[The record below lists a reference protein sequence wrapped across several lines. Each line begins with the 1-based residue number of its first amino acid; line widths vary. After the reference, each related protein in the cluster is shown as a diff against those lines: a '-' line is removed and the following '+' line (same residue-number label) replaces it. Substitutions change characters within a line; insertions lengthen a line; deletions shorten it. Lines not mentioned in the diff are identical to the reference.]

1 MMENIVK
8 HGNGFAFWSSKLD
21 EQVKAKLFVVTK
33 GLQEWMEGEDELI
46 QKYQYSLKQLRS
58 HNKMKKKVKNIVIM
72 EPKNKDD
79 VLESLNEITDLLF
92 YFSPE
97 EDFKKFQMNE
107 FILTYKPQNEQA
119 GVSVM
124 EEKAKAASQMI

>member
-1 MMENIVK
+1 M
-8 HGNGFAFWSSKLD
+8 
-21 EQVKAKLFVVTK
+21 
-33 GLQEWMEGEDELI
+33 
-46 QKYQYSLKQLRS
+46 KQLRS

-119 GVSVM
+119 GVSFM
-124 EEKAKAASQMI
+124 EEKAKATSQMI